1 LANIVPVTKQVIINY
16 VTFANIRLEIKML
29 QKFRQWYLKNQT
41 EITWFLIGFLCYS
54 GLISLG
60 RGDYIGAAI
69 VFGIAY
75 INYYMHHKA

>member
-1 LANIVPVTKQVIINY
+1 MN
-16 VTFANIRLEIKML
+16 
-29 QKFRQWYLKNQT
+29 KFRQWYLKNQT

-60 RGDYIGAAI
+60 RGEYVDAAI

-75 INYYMHHKA
+75 INYYMRSRA